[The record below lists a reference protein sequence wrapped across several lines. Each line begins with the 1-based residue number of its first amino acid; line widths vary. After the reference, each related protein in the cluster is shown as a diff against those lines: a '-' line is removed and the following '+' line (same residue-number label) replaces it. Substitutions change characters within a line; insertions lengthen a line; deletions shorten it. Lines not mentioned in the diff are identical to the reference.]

1 MTKESSRYI
10 PSEIKRAVLFEAGH
24 ACAIPT
30 CQFPAIEFALIV
42 PYAKVKKYEISNI
55 VCLCPNHHHLFDQK
69 KQIDQ
74 KSMMMYKMNLQFLN
88 KRYTKYEMRILNLLS
103 DKEAVLVSG
112 EIEVQGLLK
121 DGLIFN
127 AHTFETQSISISDNF
142 TNQVIFNDI
151 FVQSFAARLTPK
163 GKEFIENWKS
173 NAGDI
178 IDIL

>member
-1 MTKESSRYI
+1 
-10 PSEIKRAVLFEAGH
+10 
-24 ACAIPT
+24 
-30 CQFPAIEFALIV
+30 
-42 PYAKVKKYEISNI
+42 
-55 VCLCPNHHHLFDQK
+55 
-69 KQIDQ
+69 
-74 KSMMMYKMNLQFLN
+74 MMMYKMNLQFLN